1 MQNCIKGSR
10 FVHNLNKNLV
20 FRVLAVENLKKRSD
34 LRLSMDCERID
45 REAVIEFLGE
55 VSLLQRLPSS
65 SLKKIADFVQV
76 RYFDS
81 GQHVVHKGEKGEGLY
96 LIWDGKACSSGSP
109 EVLVGN
115 HSDIQLKQY
124 DYFGYCTTGSDY
136 EVNVIAL
143 SKLICLV
150 LRHENS
156 HLLHPKSIWNADEM
170 HEGIA
175 LVQHILSLEPQEVD
189 IFHGHT
195 LPEAPSFGHVFGG
208 QLIGQALAAATK
220 TVSYLKPVHSFHSYF
235 LVAGETNAPI
245 IYEVYRANDGQN
257 FATRQVAAKQHGKI
271 IFILV
276 ASFQK
281 DEAGFEHQDLMPH
294 VDAPETFKS
303 IEELSESHESGP
315 LPVFYGNAFSEKI
328 SGIWPIDIRLC
339 EPSNPEE
346 RYKPS
351 LKYWLK
357 VRGELSDEQALHRC
371 ALTFASDFFFGSI
384 SLKPHLRKEMKILAL
399 SLDHSIWFHRPV
411 KADDWLLF
419 VIEAPSSCGGR
430 GLSTGRMFNQKGEVI
445 DLSIVFLHIYL
456 CKNLKLRR

>member
-1 MQNCIKGSR
+1 
-10 FVHNLNKNLV
+10 
-20 FRVLAVENLKKRSD
+20 
-34 LRLSMDCERID
+34 MDCERID
-45 REAVIEFLGE
+45 REAAVFEFLGE
-55 VSLLQRLPSS
+55 VPLLQRLPSS
-65 SLKKIADFVQV
+65 SLNKIADLVQV

-81 GQHVVHKGEKGEGLY
+81 GQHVVRKGEKGEGLY

-124 DYFGYCTTGSDY
+124 DYFGYCTIGSDY

-156 HLLHPKSIWNADEM
+156 NLLHPKSIWNADET

-195 LPEAPSFGHVFGG
+195 LPEAPTFGHVFGG

-235 LVAGETNAPI
+235 LVAGETNVPI

-257 FATRQVAAKQHGKI
+257 FATRQVAAKQHGKV

-281 DEAGFEHQDLMPH
+281 DEAGFEHHDLMPH

-303 IEELSESHESGP
+303 IEELSESNESGP
-315 LPVFYGNAFSEKI
+315 LPCVRTSSISPFCYHLLVVLLVYFLLMTFYQFSMQMLLVRKFLV
-328 SGIWPIDIRLC
+328 SGPIDIRLC
-339 EPSNPEE
+339 EPSNLEE
-346 RYKPS
+346 RFKPS

-371 ALTFASDFFFGSI
+371 ALAFASDFFFGSI

-419 VIEAPSSCGGR
+419 SPSSCGGR
-430 GLSTGRMFNQKGEVI
+430 GLSTGRMFNRKGELVM
-445 DLSIVFLHIYL
+445 S
-456 CKNLKLRR
+456 LRQEALLREVKPTNRAPRAKM